1 MLQGGDFSNKNGT
14 GGESIYGGKFE
25 DESFRMKHSRPGL
38 LSMAN
43 AGPGTNGSQFFVT
56 LAATPHLDGKHVV
69 FGEVIE
75 GMSVVKKIENVDTN
89 KDKPVIGQ
97 DVVITECGVVQ
108 KKSSKPLN
116 KEVTRLDDEVNN
128 KHKTDKKEKKEK
140 KEKSRKEK
148 SEKKSKKEKSKKRER
163 SPSSDPDPDSNV
175 KVRPRH
181 DSVDSGTM
189 ESSRGNENH
198 AVERSVSP
206 DSTAVAVTAAEA
218 SSTAVVPPTSS
229 VRIGSDGVVFKGRG
243 AIKCKGA
250 MDPRALDAS
259 SRADRSGAADTR
271 NASFASAGRDERTR
285 GRDWDSASNGRH
297 EGRSDSTREAPHDR
311 ADSGVADRRNNSNS
325 NSRVREGYGGMSS
338 RADCRGDRDM
348 IRDQIRDTDRE
359 GVHRDTVQQKGRY
372 VPVQRTYPDRN
383 SDRNGSRTGRRG
395 GESARDR
402 IRSRSSG
409 RRRRSRSSSADSR
422 RRRRMERERSSDRD
436 DSRSRSR
443 SRSRSPS
450 TSSSRS
456 RSPGREK
463 ENEEEK
469 EKGSKEGP
477 KDKEISEKEK

>member
-89 KDKPVIGQ
+89 KDKPVLGQ

-116 KEVTRLDDEVNN
+116 MEATRSDNEVNK
-128 KHKTDKKEKKEK
+128 KHKKDKKEKKEK
-140 KEKSRKEK
+140 KVKSGKDK

-163 SPSSDPDPDSNV
+163 SPSSDSDPDSNV
-175 KVRPRH
+175 KGRPRH
-181 DSVDSGTM
+181 DSVDSVTVG
-189 ESSRGNENH
+189 SSRGKESH
-198 AVERSVSP
+198 EVERSVS
-206 DSTAVAVTAAEA
+206 SQGAAVVVAVRAAEE
-218 SSTAVVPPTSS
+218 SSTAVIQPTST

-259 SRADRSGAADTR
+259 SRADRSGAAGIR
-271 NASFASAGRDERTR
+271 MASFELAGRDDRTR
-285 GRDWDSASNGRH
+285 GREWDRANNGRY
-297 EGRSDSTREAPHDR
+297 EGRTNGSREEPYSR
-311 ADSGVADRRNNSNS
+311 ADSGVAVRRNNSNS
-325 NSRVREGYGGMSS
+325 GVREGNGGMSS
-338 RADCRGDRDM
+338 RADYRGDRDTGRDA
-348 IRDQIRDTDRE
+348 IRETGRGGADRDSA
-359 GVHRDTVQQKGRY
+359 QQKGRY
-372 VPVQRTYPDRN
+372 VPVQRAYPDRN
-383 SDRNGSRTGRRG
+383 SDRNGSGTGRGG

-402 IRSRSSG
+402 SRSRSRSRG
-409 RRRRSRSSSADSR
+409 RRSRSRSSSVDSR
-422 RRRRMERERSSDRD
+422 RRRRTERERSSDRD
-436 DSRSRSR
+436 DSRSQSR

-456 RSPGREK
+456 RSPEK
-463 ENEEEK
+463 EKEKEKDSKDDPRGQDIEEK
-469 EKGSKEGP
+469 EK
-477 KDKEISEKEK
+477 